1 MLAHCLLIVLFYAL
15 NNIMFTKRNLK
26 WPITLILGHCVIFA
40 KPVTPILKELLEI
53 VNAFDKANAAGK
65 QTALATV
72 VLVEGSSYRRA
83 GARMLVTEDGQLTGA
98 ISGGCLEGDALRK
111 ARLAMAQSKP
121 MLVTYDT
128 TDEDDAKF
136 GVGLGCNGIIHIL
149 IEPIF
154 PGRGISPVTL
164 FKHFLSK
171 REPVV
176 LVTMF
181 SLADR
186 QASQPGTCLLMK
198 ADETTQGNIVD
209 EEIKDAV
216 LEDAVDVLKNGNSV
230 TKTYIYGNGYTCF
243 IELLQPAVSLVIFGA
258 GNDAIPM
265 VQFASVLGW
274 QVTLVDGRAN
284 YAVPERFP
292 QVKKIIIAKP
302 EKALVDIIID
312 DRTVMVLMTHNYN
325 YDMATLRQ
333 LLPLQLPYVAAL
345 GPKKRLLRMLDELKE
360 EGLDVTN
367 EQLKSIFGPAGLDIG
382 SENSDEIALSIIT
395 EIQAVLNKKTV
406 NSLRNKEAVHN
417 RHIKPVVQQA
427 VTSADEKS

>member
-1 MLAHCLLIVLFYAL
+1 
-15 NNIMFTKRNLK
+15 
-26 WPITLILGHCVIFA
+26 
-40 KPVTPILKELLEI
+40 LKELSDI
-53 VNAFDKANAAGK
+53 INAFDKANAAGR

-128 TDEDDAKF
+128 TDDDDDKF

-154 PGRGISPVTL
+154 PTKENSPITL
-164 FKHFLSK
+164 FKLLLSK

-176 LVTMF
+176 LITMF

-186 QASQPGTCLLMK
+186 QAPQPGTCLLMK

-216 LEDAVDVLKNGNSV
+216 LADAVDVLKNGNSV
-230 TKTYIYGNGYTCF
+230 TKTYVYGNGYTCF

-258 GNDAIPM
+258 GNDAIPV

-292 QVKKIIIAKP
+292 QVKKIVIAKP
-302 EKALVDIIID
+302 DKALANIVLD
-312 DRTVMVLMTHNYN
+312 DRTAMILMTHNYN
-325 YDMATLRQ
+325 YDLAMLRQ
-333 LLPLQLPYVAAL
+333 LLPLKLPYVASL
-345 GPKKRLLRMLDELKE
+345 GPKKRLQRMLDELKE
-360 EGLDVTN
+360 EGIDITAD
-367 EQLKSIFGPAGLDIG
+367 QLESIFGPAGIDIG
-382 SENSDEIALSIIT
+382 SENSDEIALSIIA
-395 EIQAVLNKKTV
+395 EIQAVLNKKAV
-406 NSLRNKEAVHN
+406 NSLRDKKAVHT
-417 RHIKPVVQQA
+417 RHIKPVMQQTA
-427 VTSADEKS
+427 AAEERKN

>member
-1 MLAHCLLIVLFYAL
+1 M
-15 NNIMFTKRNLK
+15 
-26 WPITLILGHCVIFA
+26 
-40 KPVTPILKELLEI
+40 KELNDI
-53 VNAFDKANAAGK
+53 INAFDKANAAGR

-128 TDEDDAKF
+128 TDDDDAKF

-154 PGRGISPVTL
+154 PVKESSPITL
-164 FKHFLSK
+164 FKQFLSK
-171 REPVV
+171 RESVV
-176 LVTMF
+176 LITMF

-186 QASQPGTCLLMK
+186 QAPQPGTCLLMK

-216 LEDAVDVLKNGNSV
+216 LADAVDVLKNGNSV
-230 TKTYIYGNGYTCF
+230 TKTYVYGNGYTCF

-258 GNDAIPM
+258 GNDAIPV

-274 QVTLVDGRAN
+274 QVTLIDGRAN

-292 QVKKIIIAKP
+292 QVKKIVIAKP
-302 EKALVDIIID
+302 DKALADIVLD
-312 DRTVMVLMTHNYN
+312 DRTAMILMTHNYN
-325 YDMATLRQ
+325 YDMAMLRQ
-333 LLPLQLPYVAAL
+333 LLPLKLPYVASL
-345 GPKKRLLRMLDELKE
+345 GPKKRLQRMLDELKE
-360 EGLDVTN
+360 EGINVTS
-367 EQLKSIFGPAGLDIG
+367 EQSESIFGPAGIDIG
-382 SENSDEIALSIIT
+382 SENSDEIALSIIA

-406 NSLRNKEAVHN
+406 NSLRDKQAVHT
-417 RHIKPVVQQA
+417 RHIKPVMQQT
-427 VTSADEKS
+427 VTAEEGKN

>member
-1 MLAHCLLIVLFYAL
+1 
-15 NNIMFTKRNLK
+15 
-26 WPITLILGHCVIFA
+26 
-40 KPVTPILKELLEI
+40 LKELQDI
-53 VNAFDKANAAGK
+53 VNAFDNAAKAGK

-128 TDEDDAKF
+128 TDDDDAKF

-154 PGRGISPVTL
+154 PENENSPINL

-176 LVTMF
+176 LITMF
-181 SLADR
+181 SLDNR
-186 QASQPGTCLLMK
+186 QAAQPGTSLLMT
-198 ADETTQGNIVD
+198 ADKLTKGSIPDD
-209 EEIKDAV
+209 EIRDLLLADAR
-216 LEDAVDVLKNGNSV
+216 DVLKNGNSV
-230 TKTYIYGNGYTCF
+230 TKTYVYGNGYTCF
-243 IELLQPAVSLVIFGA
+243 IELLQPAVSLIIFGA

-292 QVKKIIIAKP
+292 LAKKIIIAKP
-302 EKALVDIIID
+302 EQALSQLIFDG
-312 DRTVMVLMTHNYN
+312 RTVMVLMTHNYN
-325 YDMATLRQ
+325 YDMAMLRR
-333 LLPLQLPYVAAL
+333 LLPLQLSYVASL
-345 GPKKRLLRMLDELKE
+345 GPKKRLQRMLDELQD
-360 EGLDVTN
+360 EGMDLTN
-367 EQLKSIFGPAGLDIG
+367 EQLNSIYGPAGIDIG
-382 SENSDEIALSIIT
+382 SENSDEIALSIIA
-395 EIQAVLNKKTV
+395 EIQAVLNKRIV
-406 NSLRNKEAVHN
+406 SSLRDKTAVHN
-417 RHIKPVVQQA
+417 RHVKQLVQQN
-427 VTSADEKS
+427 VDDELNLSNK